1 MKTSEMTISVDKL
14 TTCPWNP
21 RGEITPESVA
31 DLTASIKAKGLL
43 QNIGVWKRPDGD
55 GYYVIFGNRRLV
67 ACINAM
73 MASVPCKV
81 FDCSEVEAHEITR
94 IENEARLGVS
104 PIDDARLVGKM
115 LDLGYS
121 GKEIAAHFAVSEA
134 MITRRRKL
142 LDLSPAWEGRAREI
156 NIPVDAL
163 ERVAAYPRAIQDAA
177 LKGLGNYSLM
187 EGWGSIKWQFTNL
200 AKSLD
205 EAAFVKH
212 DKQLAARCKGCPK
225 RTGALGDLFDDV
237 KTGTL
242 GRCLDGACFKK
253 SRAAWVSR
261 LLDDAIPGTVKERI
275 SSDEWTLKH
284 VSGMAAKSG
293 NGHSAAYYYVD
304 DDNGKVIVKY
314 GPSKA
319 ETKAAD
325 ARKREKAA
333 KERAERD
340 ARDLL
345 VEKATK
351 KCKAWAKG
359 KDLAAMSYAWAMGKD
374 GKTVDPWRMLFVC
387 MCGDIDL
394 RQSATMFAKYEKQL
408 LGDKPSTCW
417 RALIGA
423 PIENMLKGYV
433 YTENLLALGRIFPDM
448 LAGLSKDELAALKA
462 ADAE

>member
-43 QNIGVWKRPDGD
+43 QNIGAWKRPDGD

-67 ACINAM
+67 ACINVM

-156 NIPVDAL
+156 TIPVDAL

-177 LKGLGNYSLM
+177 LKGLGNYRLI
-187 EGWGSIKWQFTNL
+187 EGWGSIKWQFTNI

-237 KTGTL
+237 KMGTL

-275 SSDEWTLKH
+275 PSDEWTLKH
-284 VSGMAAKSG
+284 GSGMAAKSG
-293 NGHSAAYYYVD
+293 NGHTAAYSYVD
-304 DDNGKVIVKY
+304 DEGKVIVKY

-319 ETKAAD
+319 EKKAAD
-325 ARKREKAA
+325 ARKREKEA

-359 KDLAAMSYAWAMGKD
+359 KDLSAMALAWTIGKD
-374 GKTVDPWRMLFVC
+374 NKTVDPWRMLYICVC
-387 MCGDIDL
+387 GNIDL
-394 RQSATMFAKYEKQL
+394 RYSFSEVAKLEKQL
-408 LGDKPSTCW
+408 LGDKPSACW
-417 RALIGA
+417 RKVVGEQ
-423 PIENMLKGYV
+423 IENFFSGYV
-433 YTENLLALGRIFPDM
+433 YTENLLTLARIFPDM

-462 ADAE
+462 DAE